1 MYTIIFLSTDNVLS
15 IHEAHIKMFGGA
27 PGIRDR
33 HLLDSAVLAPQATF
47 AGSYLHVDMF
57 AMAAAYMHSI
67 IKNHPFFDGNKRT
80 GISTGLVFL
89 RANDIP
95 CYFSNEEL
103 VEFGINIANSTSSFE
118 DIAEQLRHRCNQ

>member
-1 MYTIIFLSTDNVLS
+1 MENIIFLDTENVLM
-15 IHEAHIKMFGGA
+15 IHEAQINMFGGF
-27 PGIRDR
+27 PGVRDR

-47 AGSYLHVDMF
+47 SGSYLHADVF

-103 VEFGINIANSTSSFE
+103 VEFGIKIANSTSSFE
-118 DIAEQLRHRCNQ
+118 NITEQLRDRCH